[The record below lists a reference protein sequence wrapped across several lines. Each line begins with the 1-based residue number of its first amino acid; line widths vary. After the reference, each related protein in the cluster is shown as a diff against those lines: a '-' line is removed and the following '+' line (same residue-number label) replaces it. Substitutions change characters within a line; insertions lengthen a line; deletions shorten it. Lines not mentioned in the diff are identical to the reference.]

1 MISVYT
7 CHEIIDVFVNHV
19 RSAFFYAMFELF
31 NFIFTFMPS
40 IMNEKGMYSKL
51 YSEFRNELKYSRF

>member
-7 CHEIIDVFVNHV
+7 CHEIIDVFVNYV
-19 RSAFFYAMFELF
+19 RSAFFYAMLELF

-40 IMNEKGMYSKL
+40 IMNEKGMIVNYIL
-51 YSEFRNELKYSRF
+51 NLEMN

>member
-19 RSAFFYAMFELF
+19 RSAFFYSMLELF

-40 IMNEKGMYSKL
+40 IMNEKGMIVNYIL
-51 YSEFRNELKYSRF
+51 NLEMN